1 MLRVSELELSQ
12 IIAKSLQL
20 MEYGE
25 FSNEKYQNVLNE
37 TVSMWIDPETD
48 GRIDDRADAVNMPPG
63 SLAAVYRKG
72 LADWIEHNRYGK
84 GKEQHMEALND
95 VESFIHNRHDI
106 RSQFPVEWNRVKKF
120 RLKRK
125 QKEYRKEL
133 AKKRKAY
140 EREEKRK
147 QKARAEAREAD

>member
-1 MLRVSELELSQ
+1 MIRVSEQELSY
-12 IIAKSLQL
+12 IIGESLRL
-20 MEYGE
+20 MQRGE
-25 FSNEKYQNVLNE
+25 FSNDKYLTVLNE
-37 TVSMWIDPETD
+37 TVSMWIDPDTD
-48 GRIDDRADAVNMPPG
+48 SRIDDRADAVNMPPG

-106 RSQFPVEWNRVKKF
+106 RAQFPVEWNRVKKY
-120 RLKRK
+120 RLKQK

-147 QKARAEAREAD
+147 QKAREEAREAD

>member
-1 MLRVSELELSQ
+1 MLRVSERELSQ
-12 IIAKSLQL
+12 IIVESLRL
-20 MEYGE
+20 MEQNT
-25 FSNEKYQNVLNE
+25 FSNEAYQNLLHE
-37 TVSMWIDPETD
+37 TVSMWIDPDTD
-48 GRIDDRADAVNMPPG
+48 GKIDDKADTVNMPPG

-84 GKEQHMEALND
+84 GKEQHMYALND
-95 VESFIHNRHDI
+95 VESFIHNRHDM

-120 RLKRK
+120 RLKQK

-147 QKARAEAREAD
+147 QKAREEAREKD

>member
-1 MLRVSELELSQ
+1 MIRVSEQELSY
-12 IIAKSLQL
+12 IIGESLRL
-20 MEYGE
+20 MQRGE
-25 FSNEKYQNVLNE
+25 FSNDKYLTVLNE
-37 TVSMWIDPETD
+37 TVSMWIDPDTD
-48 GRIDDRADAVNMPPG
+48 SRIDDRADTVNMPPG

-84 GKEQHMEALND
+84 GKEQHNYALND
-95 VESFIHNRHDI
+95 VESFIHNRHDM
-106 RSQFPVEWNRVKKF
+106 RSQFPVEWNRVKKY
-120 RLKRK
+120 RLKQK

-147 QKARAEAREAD
+147 QKAREEAREAD